1 MIQLMKHDS
10 KYTEI
15 MSQMTSDPH
24 VKESLN
30 LSWQQCSLN
39 GTRDFI
45 EFILGEERQSLQL
58 SRVII
63 NEKQEL
69 VGVITLKAIDRANK
83 TAHIGTWIGYP
94 YWGKGYN
101 EAAKIEILKI
111 AFLELQLEYV
121 FAGATMQNKRSIAA
135 QKKLPYMS
143 LDVGQEFPAELK
155 LIEKETGNP
164 CILNVVRQADFL
176 TFLENQSR

>member
-143 LDVGQEFPAELK
+143 LDVGREFPTELK

-176 TFLENQSR
+176 TFLESQSR